1 MKDKRP
7 RVGDLVRVVQDYSG
21 DRNEGWYDKT
31 GRVALVVRTVGT
43 ECVVEPLGRREQF
56 WFARR
61 LLEVVSEAR

>member
-1 MKDKRP
+1 MKNKRP
-7 RVGDLVRVVQDYSG
+7 RVGDLVRVVHDYSG
-21 DRNEGWYDKT
+21 DRYDKT
-31 GRVALVVRTVGT
+31 DRVALVVRTVGI

>member
-1 MKDKRP
+1 MKNKRP

-21 DRNEGWYDKT
+21 DRYDKT
-31 GRVALVVRTVGT
+31 GRVALVVRTVGI